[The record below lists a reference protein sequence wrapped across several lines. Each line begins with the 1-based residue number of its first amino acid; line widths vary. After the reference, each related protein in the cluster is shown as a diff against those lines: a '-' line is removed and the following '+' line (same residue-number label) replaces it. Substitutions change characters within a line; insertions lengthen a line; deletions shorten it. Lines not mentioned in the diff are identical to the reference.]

1 MGEMQRT
8 LALCQV
14 TLSRDDV
21 PCGNGV
27 MVLSTDTVYTP
38 QLCLM
43 LLWFVEFF
51 FFNLVNSSIL
61 STYKETV

>member
-61 STYKETV
+61 STYKEMV